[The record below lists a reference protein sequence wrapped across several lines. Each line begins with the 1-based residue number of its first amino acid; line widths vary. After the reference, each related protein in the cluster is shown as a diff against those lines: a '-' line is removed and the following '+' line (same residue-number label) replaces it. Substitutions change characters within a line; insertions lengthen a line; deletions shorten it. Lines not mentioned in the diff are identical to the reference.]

1 MAEVG
6 RLVGAII
13 ALTGDDIYLVG
24 DCKEPCDFQRYGLEG
39 PAERNVLAQPYIK
52 LQRRGSFQ
60 LEGPR
65 LHIDLE
71 GEALPQLLVDSFL
84 IFRNGSV
91 SERLWR
97 LCLQYS
103 PEPVDGIVDAD
114 WLRHVPR
121 GIWEIVRDTVLR
133 CS

>member
-13 ALTGDDIYLVG
+13 AVSGDAIYLVG
-24 DCKEPCDFQRYGLEG
+24 DTKEPCDFHRYGLEF
-39 PAERNVLAQPYIK
+39 PEERNVLSTPYIR
-52 LQRRGSFQ
+52 LQKKGEFALQ
-60 LEGPR
+60 GVR
-65 LHIDLE
+65 LSIELE
-71 GEALPQLLVDSFL
+71 GEALPQLLVDLFL

-103 PEPVDGIVDAD
+103 PEPQEELVQAD
-114 WLRHVPR
+114 WLRQTPR
-121 GIWEIVRDTVLR
+121 GIWEIVRDTILR
-133 CS
+133 C

>member
-1 MAEVG
+1 MAQVG

-13 ALTGDDIYLVG
+13 AVTGDDIYLVG
-24 DCKEPCDFQRYGLEG
+24 DTKEPCDFTRYGLEE
-39 PAERNVLAQPYIK
+39 PPERNVLAQPYIK
-52 LQRRGSFQ
+52 LQKRGDFQ
-60 LEGPR
+60 IEGLRLE
-65 LHIDLE
+65 LDVE
-71 GEALPQLLVDSFL
+71 GEALPQLMVDTFL

-97 LCLQYS
+97 LCLQYC
-103 PEPVDGIVDAD
+103 PEPVDGVVRAD

>member
-1 MAEVG
+1 MAQVG

-13 ALTGDDIYLVG
+13 AVSGDAIYLVG
-24 DCKEPCDFQRYGLEG
+24 DCKEPCDFHRYGLEF
-39 PAERNVLAQPYIK
+39 PPERNVFAQPYVR
-52 LQRRGSFQ
+52 LQARGDFQ
-60 LEGPR
+60 LEGPS

-71 GEALPQLLVDSFL
+71 GEKLPQLLVDSFL

-97 LCLQYS
+97 LCLQYCQ
-103 PEPVDGIVDAD
+103 EPVDGVIEAD